1 MPVPFLPPKH
11 GTLITGTCT
20 TEWVPIIIGYE
31 EPFNMKG
38 FVMKTA
44 GFFLSAALLLSA
56 CASPSPSPDAQLNSR
71 IKQDIARTEGI
82 GNASGVNVESSRGI
96 VVLTGFLESE
106 QQKRDAAQTA
116 LKVSGVQQVFN
127 NIQVLKPTSSGQ

>member
-1 MPVPFLPPKH
+1 
-11 GTLITGTCT
+11 
-20 TEWVPIIIGYE
+20 
-31 EPFNMKG
+31 MKG
-38 FVMKTA
+38 VVMKTA

-71 IKQDIARTEGI
+71 IKQDIARTAGI
-82 GNASGVNVESSRGI
+82 GNASGINVESSRGI
-96 VVLTGFLESE
+96 VVLTGYLETE
-106 QQKRDAAQTA
+106 QQRQDAAQTA